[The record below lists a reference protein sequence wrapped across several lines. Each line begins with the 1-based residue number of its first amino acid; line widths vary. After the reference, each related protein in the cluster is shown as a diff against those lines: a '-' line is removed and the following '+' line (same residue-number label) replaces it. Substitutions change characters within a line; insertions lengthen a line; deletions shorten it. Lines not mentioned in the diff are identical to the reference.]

1 MRPLLGFC
9 ATVRVIIRKVCAQ
22 SEVSILKFLTLGVK
36 CDDILSV
43 VAIFK
48 IFGVYRL
55 SV

>member
-48 IFGVYRL
+48 FWCL
-55 SV
+55 